1 MSFTIMG
8 TGSAYPAR
16 AVTNSELARLVDT
29 NNDWIVSRT
38 GVRERHVLTD
48 ETLEDIAYAAAER
61 ALLDAGIAPGE
72 LDFILCATIRNDFI
86 TPSLACMLQKRLGA
100 SCISMDINAACSG
113 FLYAL
118 DVADGYFA
126 RRRVKKVLVVAA
138 EAMSKMADWTERS
151 TCVLFGDGAGAVVLG
166 EGDGLLALR
175 LSAAG
180 NESSLNIP
188 NTEGK
193 SPFSTRQARPQFVY
207 MNGQDVYK
215 FAVGAICR
223 DLEAVI
229 AEAGVGEEEIAYVLP
244 HQANLRIIDAAIS
257 KFNISREKYLV
268 NIERFGNTSAA
279 SIPILLDESNRK
291 NLFRD
296 GDLLALSAFGG
307 GFTSG
312 ACVLRWRKQS

>member
-16 AVTNSELARLVDT
+16 AVTNSELAQLVDT

-193 SPFSTRQARPQFVY
+193 SPFSTRRSRGRRVRHGAR
-207 MNGQDVYK
+207 GWRALR
-215 FAVGAICR
+215 AVCDGAR
-223 DLEAVI
+223 VHARQH
-229 AEAGVGEEEIAYVLP
+229 G
-244 HQANLRIIDAAIS
+244 R
-257 KFNISREKYLV
+257 
-268 NIERFGNTSAA
+268 
-279 SIPILLDESNRK
+279 
-291 NLFRD
+291 
-296 GDLLALSAFGG
+296 
-307 GFTSG
+307 G
-312 ACVLRWRKQS
+312 AR